1 MGNGGPGRT
10 GEANG
15 PGRGRRLSH
24 GGHNMAFFPCF
35 SRLPKKSNKSS
46 KSLLTARNAPL
57 KWGPLWDS
65 VGPRGRKW
73 WRMALS
79 GTFPRSLDDK
89 LRLAIPKRLL
99 EDFGEA
105 GLTHFHFAPGTEK
118 SLLLYSPK
126 GFERLSR
133 RVSRLSN
140 RPQVR
145 AYKRFFYANA
155 EKVELDSQGR
165 IRIPERLV
173 EFAGITREVVILGVH
188 DHAEVWDATAWSD
201 FVAKNSTSFD
211 ELATMAFE

>member
-1 MGNGGPGRT
+1 MSVPSVGPVRSGGENQP
-10 GEANG
+10 
-15 PGRGRRLSH
+15 
-24 GGHNMAFFPCF
+24 FFPRF
-35 SRLPKKSNKSS
+35 SRLSKKSAKSC
-46 KSLLTARNAPL
+46 KSLLTAQNAPL

-201 FVAKNSTSFD
+201 FVAKNSASFD

>member
-1 MGNGGPGRT
+1 
-10 GEANG
+10 
-15 PGRGRRLSH
+15 
-24 GGHNMAFFPCF
+24 
-35 SRLPKKSNKSS
+35 
-46 KSLLTARNAPL
+46 
-57 KWGPLWDS
+57 
-65 VGPRGRKW
+65 
-73 WRMALS
+73 MALS
-79 GTFPRSLDDK
+79 GTFPRSLDEK

-99 EDFGEA
+99 DDFGEA

-133 RVSRLSN
+133 RVSRMSN
-140 RPQVR
+140 RPEVR

-173 EFAGITREVVILGVH
+173 AFAEIKREIVVLGVH
-188 DHAEVWDATAWSD
+188 DHAEVWDASAWGA
-201 FVAKNSTSFD
+201 FVARNNQSFD